1 MVLSASHNKVE
12 AIGIFCHK
20 VLAAN
25 RNTEVSTL
33 ALGFLLSQ
41 MGYLRQ
47 TDANRADIIVR
58 ICHTR
63 NTQTQLRTTDMK
75 DYLDLYFSEFL
86 IIISIINLV
95 LLGYLVFYLKK
106 HKKLHI
112 PHKEQPHKEQPTP
125 FTLHK
130 KEVEKRVEEKVE
142 REIERE
148 ETDNNFLPNKKKEN
162 YVELLRPRIAK
173 WVESKAYMREQ
184 FTIEELAAKLYTN
197 KTYLSSFIREE
208 YSMNFSGWIAH
219 LRIEEAKRMMRE
231 NPDQKLIDVAFNVG
245 FSSLAYFS
253 SVFSKIEGVSPS
265 VWLKKAN

>member
-1 MVLSASHNKVE
+1 
-12 AIGIFCHK
+12 
-20 VLAAN
+20 
-25 RNTEVSTL
+25 
-33 ALGFLLSQ
+33 
-41 MGYLRQ
+41 
-47 TDANRADIIVR
+47 
-58 ICHTR
+58 
-63 NTQTQLRTTDMK
+63 MK

-112 PHKEQPHKEQPTP
+112 PPKEQPHKEQPTP

-130 KEVEKRVEEKVE
+130 KEVEKRMEEKVE

-148 ETDNNFLPNKKKEN
+148 ETDNNSLPNKKKEN
-162 YVELLRPRIAK
+162 YVELLRPRITK

-208 YSMNFSGWIAH
+208 YGMNFSGWIAH